1 MPNPNSKYK
10 SLEEKVI
17 SAGYRIETHK
27 IVTEDR
33 YILTAFRI
41 PGKLGE
47 LPTNKK
53 QPVTLQHGL
62 LDDSF
67 TWLVLN
73 NTNNLAIKLA
83 NEG

>member
-1 MPNPNSKYK
+1 
-10 SLEEKVI
+10 
-17 SAGYRIETHK
+17 
-27 IVTEDR
+27 VTEDR
-33 YILTAFRI
+33 YINTAFRI

-47 LPTNKK
+47 TPGKKK

-73 NTNNLAIKLA
+73 NTDNLAITLA